1 MREYIA
7 AVVMIVF
14 TSLSFW
20 GMNMFGFQN
29 NPHDVL
35 WAIGAGLAL
44 LIIMLINVYIY
55 FFSRILNIVKSYNF
69 QCLIY

>member
-14 TSLSFW
+14 TSICFW
-20 GMNMFGFQN
+20 GMNAFGFQN

-35 WAIGAGLAL
+35 WTLGAALAL
-44 LIIMLINVYIY
+44 LIILIVNVYIY
-55 FFSRILNIVKSYNF
+55 FVICKESPWVWKKED
-69 QCLIY
+69 

>member
-14 TSLSFW
+14 TSICFW
-20 GMNMFGFQN
+20 GMNAFGFQN

-35 WAIGAGLAL
+35 WTLGAALAL
-44 LIIMLINVYIY
+44 LIIMIVNVYIY
-55 FFSRILNIVKSYNF
+55 FAICKESPWVWKKED
-69 QCLIY
+69 